1 MRVSGYIVEHY
12 TMIHSKWFEENPV
25 YGQRCS
31 SIRINGSE
39 GFWFSTNCSEKFPYI
54 CVNED
59 DKLVL
64 PGLTLTSTSVM
75 ESSIESRAITS
86 DVIENAALHG
96 KAIKLQ
102 FIIILNTVVFC
113 TYNFDVCKASS

>member
-25 YGQRCS
+25 YGQKCS

-64 PGLTLTSTSVM
+64 PGITTSTSTSMM
-75 ESSIESRAITS
+75 ETVTASRATTS
-86 DVIENAALHG
+86 DVIKNVALHG

-102 FIIILNTVVFC
+102 FIIILNAVVF
-113 TYNFDVCKASS
+113 YVCKASS